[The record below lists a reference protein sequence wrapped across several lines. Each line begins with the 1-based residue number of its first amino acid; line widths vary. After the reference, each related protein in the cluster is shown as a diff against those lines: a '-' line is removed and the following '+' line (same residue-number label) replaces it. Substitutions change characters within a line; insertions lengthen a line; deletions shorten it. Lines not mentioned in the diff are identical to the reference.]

1 MDSKSLA
8 FYPFVTEAFSY
19 VENLGFS
26 LDRLLNSRA
35 LDSARFRGKERIIQS
50 LDESEIQKPG
60 LTGSEEEKIL
70 LELLSYPFSRIL
82 VSCVNDSYLI
92 RRYALAEAESAS
104 KLLKSENNEFLIE
117 MAADFNVS
125 INPLDSHF
133 AMHFTDYIKLANTMK
148 DLKWKLVNRR
158 LKQGYVH
165 ITREEVARLL
175 QEAIR
180 DRIQST
186 LPLDVTTDVCS
197 TCEPYL
203 NEIKETLQNL
213 KSDVNIDDM
222 GGVDT
227 ESFPPCI
234 STAIS
239 GVSTGDNLGHSMR
252 FALTSFLL
260 NVGMTVDEIVDLF
273 NVSPDFDEEKTRYQI
288 EHIAGSSG
296 TSYTP
301 PSCQTMKTYGN
312 CYGGDEFCKK
322 INHPLNYYRKK
333 LYRKVKMEKE
343 KENQGK
349 QDQTRN

>member
-8 FYPFVTEAFSY
+8 LYPFVTEAFSY
-19 VENLGFS
+19 VETLGFS
-26 LDRLLNSRA
+26 LERLLNSRA
-35 LDSARFRGKERIIQS
+35 LDSARFRGKERVIQS
-50 LDESEIQKPG
+50 IEDGEIQKPG
-60 LTGSEEEKIL
+60 LSGSGEEKIV

-82 VSCVNDSYLI
+82 VSCINDSYLI

-104 KLLKSENNEFLIE
+104 KLLKTENKDFLVEI
-117 MAADFNVS
+117 ANDFNVS
-125 INPLDSHF
+125 ITPFDSHF

-165 ITREEVARLL
+165 ITHEEVARLL

-180 DRIQST
+180 DRIQNA
-186 LPLDVTTDVCS
+186 LPLDVSSEACNNCNSYID
-197 TCEPYL
+197 
-203 NEIKETLQNL
+203 EIKEVLQNR
-213 KSDVNIDDM
+213 KSDVNIDEM
-222 GGVDT
+222 GEVDT

-234 STAIS
+234 SNAIS
-239 GVSTGDNLGHSMR
+239 GVSTGANLGHSMR

-260 NVGMTVDEIVDLF
+260 NVGMSVDEIVDMF

-296 TSYTP
+296 SPYTP

-312 CYGGDEFCKK
+312 CYGGDEFCQK

-333 LYRKVKMEKE
+333 LYKKAKKEKE
-343 KENQGK
+343 KSQ
-349 QDQTRN
+349 QHDS